1 MGKGMEKGRKAGREK
16 REGGKEEKEGGREVG
31 REREKAHK

>member
-16 REGGKEEKEGGREVG
+16 REGGKEVKEGGREVG

>member
-16 REGGKEEKEGGREVG
+16 REGGKEEKKGGREVG